1 MLHQELTPMSAAQC
15 RRIHEAPGELHL
27 YQDEAFNQ
35 GGDKKLEKRIKAKRE
50 GLTQRAMRLLDMMPV
65 DEWHPVTTYCYVN
78 TRGAVRRQLFLL
90 AKLGYVGHKKTSF
103 ILAAAKRK
111 LIFLRGSHDIR

>member
-1 MLHQELTPMSAAQC
+1 MIVQELTPMSAAQC

-50 GLTQRAMRLLDMMPV
+50 GLTQRAMRLLDMMPI

-90 AKLGYVGHKKTSF
+90 AKLGYVGHKKDFVHFSRGKKMADF
-103 ILAAAKRK
+103 FKR
-111 LIFLRGSHDIR
+111 LP

>member
-90 AKLGYVGHKKTSF
+90 AKLGYVGHKKDFVHFSRGKKEADF
-103 ILAAAKRK
+103 FKR
-111 LIFLRGSHDIR
+111 LP